1 MNSCLHELSRWDR
14 METCP
19 YDASLP
25 TMLASRAPIGPS
37 VLRIGMEKLDAPH
50 WEWIDCHDRPLAD
63 AETRFPKRTTW
74 REPPVGP
81 ALCCMPPRGCF
92 RAVLDDVIPM
102 TQHEFKKGQKVLV
115 RQSIVRPSP
124 SAGWQLG
131 RVAALEPRLR
141 VRLSSS
147 SNRTGELWDEV
158 RPASTGDDD
167 LSGLDVDV
175 HADAM
180 AEAARRLLVQEGGM
194 RDADLV
200 LGRQQR
206 QASHYRGDAVDAHAW
221 HFDYGQYPR
230 AVFSAIMYTSVDGSD
245 APLVGGHTAFVDTPP
260 PPLPEATDSVEAG
273 LDTDSVEAG
282 LERRANGTAYLHR
295 GLVVAPRPG
304 RVVLFSGGSEN
315 YHAPMPVA
323 QGRRLSVLAW
333 FECACKESKAA
344 TSN

>member
-1 MNSCLHELSRWDR
+1 MIVSTASMAASMLETS
-14 METCP
+14 TCP
-19 YDASLP
+19 YDASQP
-25 TMLASRAPIGPS
+25 TLLASNAPVGPS
-37 VLRIGMEKLDAPH
+37 VLRIGMERLAEPH
-50 WEWIDCHDRPLAD
+50 WEWLSCHDRPLAD

-81 ALCCMPPRGCF
+81 ALCCMPPKGCF

-102 TQHEFKKGQKVLV
+102 PKPEFKKGQKVLV
-115 RQSIVRPSP
+115 RQSMVRPSP
-124 SAGWQLG
+124 SEGWQLG
-131 RVAALEPRLR
+131 RVAAVVPQLR

-147 SNRTGELWDEV
+147 SNRTGQLWDEV

-167 LSGLDVDV
+167 LSGLDVDE

-180 AEAARRLLVQEGGM
+180 AEAARQLLIKEGGV
-194 RDADLV
+194 RDEDV
-200 LGRQQR
+200 IVGRRQR
-206 QASHYRGDAVDAHAW
+206 QASHYRGDAIDAHAW
-221 HFDYGQYPR
+221 HFDYGQYPQ

-245 APLVGGHTAFVDTPP
+245 EPLVGGHTAFVDTPP
-260 PPLPEATDSVEAG
+260 PPRPEETDGETA
-273 LDTDSVEAG
+273 VEAG

-304 RVVLFSGGSEN
+304 RLVLFSGGAEN

-333 FECACKESKAA
+333 FKCACESKGGGK
-344 TSN
+344 